1 MKVIEEKVLTEWF
14 ETNWGNNS
22 FSECLRCLDSKE
34 AWEKFLFKLGTWPL
48 YKVWF
53 VTVKLQELLTLL
65 LYIDIAPPIENR
77 LPLG

>member
-1 MKVIEEKVLTEWF
+1 VIEEKVLTEWF

-53 VTVKLQELLTLL
+53 VTVKL
-65 LYIDIAPPIENR
+65 
-77 LPLG
+77 